1 MAQSL
6 LSYLQGQLSGDVVSH
21 VSSLLGEP
29 PAQTGTAASAG
40 LQALLG
46 AMAQKATMPQGAG
59 DLVAL
64 IDRVPTTVPGGI
76 TGMLA
81 GGSTIREVLEYGAP
95 LATALLG
102 TQQTGVTS
110 WLAST
115 AAIGKDSASSLLG
128 LLTPLLLNGLGMYL
142 ASNGSSVTASA
153 IGSLF
158 ANQASSLF
166 GSAPAGLASALGA
179 SSLADLTR
187 GLRPPPHAV
196 DHPTDG
202 GLGFLKWLLPLLAIA
217 ALIAYMLSRSP
228 TAEDTAKVVAD
239 NAATAA
245 NSAATATSN
254 AAASATGAVRD
265 AAASLGAMVE
275 RSLPNLPSIR
285 VPENGV
291 ESKLLAFI
299 TDGSRP
305 VDTTTW
311 FSFDRLEFDT
321 ASATLRPSSNDQL
334 DAIAAILK
342 GYPNVNLKIGGYTDN
357 VGDAAANVRLSAERA
372 ENTMKAL
379 VARGIAAG
387 RLTSEGYG
395 EQFPVAG
402 NDTEDGRQRNRR
414 IDLRVTRK

>member
-1 MAQSL
+1 MSQSL
-6 LSYLQGQLSGDVVSH
+6 LSYLQGQLSGDVLSH

-29 PAQTGTAASAG
+29 PAQTSTAASAG
-40 LQALLG
+40 VQALLG
-46 AMAQKATMPQGAG
+46 AMAQKAMTPQGAS

-76 TGMLA
+76 AGLLA
-81 GGSTIREVLEYGAP
+81 GGSTIEDVLKYGAP
-95 LATALLG
+95 LATAVLG
-102 TQQTGVTS
+102 SQQAGVAN
-110 WLAST
+110 WLATT
-115 AAIGKDSASSLLG
+115 AGIGKGSASSLLG

-142 ASNGSSVTASA
+142 ASSGSSVTAAA
-153 IGSLF
+153 ISSLF
-158 ANQASSLF
+158 ARQAPSLF

-179 SSLADLTR
+179 SSLAGLTR
-187 GLRPPPHAV
+187 GPHATPHLV
-196 DHPTDG
+196 DQPTDG

-217 ALIAYMLSRSP
+217 ALIAYMLNRSP
-228 TAEDTAKVVAD
+228 AAEDAARILGD

-245 NSAATATSN
+245 GAAATATSN
-254 AAASATGAVRD
+254 AAASGAAAVKD

-275 RSLPNLPSIR
+275 RALPNLPSIR

-321 ASATLRPSSNDQL
+321 ASATLRSSSNDQL
-334 DAIAAILK
+334 DAIAAILN
-342 GYPNVNLKIGGYTDN
+342 GYPDVNLKIGGYTDD
-357 VGDAAANVRLSAERA
+357 VGDDAANLRLSAERA
-372 ENTMKAL
+372 ETTMKAL

-395 EQFPVAG
+395 EQFPVAA